1 MSVVHGGFIGQW
13 IRHASSVS
21 LYAISS
27 WIGIWNRLVTPS
39 INGKEVMDGGVE
51 GGSSKEENGGR
62 ERFSAVAMTVDIGL
76 AVGL

>member
-1 MSVVHGGFIGQW
+1 MSVVHGRFIGQW

-39 INGKEVMDGGVE
+39 INGKEGMDGGDE
-51 GGSSKEENGGR
+51 GESSKEENGGR
-62 ERFSAVAMTVDIGL
+62 EWFSAAAMKVDRGL